1 MKRNCRALLVGVV
14 IAVGLVTGFT
24 KCNDKDTDT
33 DTNKVVSTSHCKSG
47 YPLYCSSVKVCCPAG
62 YAYYCDGQCRTSPG
76 SGCV

>member
-1 MKRNCRALLVGVV
+1 MKKNSRIMFASIL
-14 IAVGLVTGFT
+14 IAVGLVVGFT
-24 KCNDKDTDT
+24 KC
-33 DTNKVVSTSHCKSG
+33 DTNKEHCKSG